1 MCTEYMSIRIKLSI
15 ISGAEFVKLQIW
27 LQTELDNM
35 KLCYQLII
43 TITEFS
49 NLKKTRNNNII
60 KIAFGSIILI
70 LVKTIYCVQLPIA
83 INLCMLCA

>member
-1 MCTEYMSIRIKLSI
+1 MSLRIKLSI
-15 ISGAEFVKLQIW
+15 ISGAEFVKLP
-27 LQTELDNM
+27 TELDNM

-49 NLKKTRNNNII
+49 NLKKTRNDI
-60 KIAFGSIILI
+60 KIAFGTIILI

-83 INLCMLCA
+83 INICMLCG